1 MRYLPYHFSQCAM
14 ERIVYGGK
22 KTGKIVLLSK
32 KEKNVFRPYQFCA
45 SVFAETFKREDVKG
59 KKRDNLERK
68 QKLSAGVQSEVRE
81 ISG

>member
-1 MRYLPYHFSQCAM
+1 M
-14 ERIVYGGK
+14 ERIVYGRK

-81 ISG
+81 M

>member
-1 MRYLPYHFSQCAM
+1 MCNGKNSIR
-14 ERIVYGGK
+14 GK
-22 KTGKIVLLSK
+22 KDRQNCATFR

>member
-1 MRYLPYHFSQCAM
+1 M

-32 KEKNVFRPYQFCA
+32 KKKNVFRPYQFCA

-59 KKRDNLERK
+59 KKER
-68 QKLSAGVQSEVRE
+68 
-81 ISG
+81 

>member
-32 KEKNVFRPYQFCA
+32 NVFRPYQFCA

-59 KKRDNLERK
+59 KKER
-68 QKLSAGVQSEVRE
+68 
-81 ISG
+81 

>member
-1 MRYLPYHFSQCAM
+1 MCTPVPSICSYTINVGWKENRQNCA
-14 ERIVYGGK
+14 
-22 KTGKIVLLSK
+22 TFK

>member
-1 MRYLPYHFSQCAM
+1 M

-32 KEKNVFRPYQFCA
+32 KKNVFRPYQFCA

-59 KKRDNLERK
+59 KKR
-68 QKLSAGVQSEVRE
+68 E
-81 ISG
+81 IISKGNKN